1 MQGRRKRQH
10 LVPDL
15 MAQETTILY
24 ILTVGALELVLS
36 SSLIYTPNFFSARK
50 TEIAARAAIY
60 RHFLA
65 DKSF

>member
-1 MQGRRKRQH
+1 
-10 LVPDL
+10 
-15 MAQETTILY
+15 MAQETIILY

-36 SSLIYTPNFFSARK
+36 FSLIYTPSFFTARK

>member
-1 MQGRRKRQH
+1 MRLH
-10 LVPDL
+10 LGPYL

-24 ILTVGALELVLS
+24 ILTVRPLELVLS
-36 SSLIYTPNFFSARK
+36 SSLVYTPSFFSARK